1 MTLEY
6 LIQQLN
12 VIVTRDFSDE
22 ETDHKEADR
31 LLLSY
36 IGNPDVTKAFDSI
49 CKWYS

>member
-12 VIVTRDFSDE
+12 LIATRDSGDE

-31 LLLSY
+31 LLLAY
-36 IGNPDVTKAFDSI
+36 IGKDKVTEAFDSI
-49 CKWYS
+49 YKWYA